1 MKEQGS
7 NVDQE
12 ETQPMT
18 GTTPECTPSPEH
30 VTPAMHESKLE
41 RGGATSRLEDRMV
54 AMTDVEQDSD
64 DDESENPEEEALTGD
79 ELVEPLNIEVLFQ
92 DNETLQILSDDE
104 GSLMSPPK
112 KMPAMLITIDT
123 ENQEMEQGGLT
134 NNEAKAEEAK
144 GEESKGDK
152 PDKATA
158 APPAVTTPATPPAA
172 TAQVEKKAPQA
183 EEVEKPSGAKE
194 PPAQQDQAEKE
205 EEAEVAQEAEE
216 EMTSDLETSK
226 DTNLVKNTF
235 KEHWG
240 SGMTGLYLVC

>member
-1 MKEQGS
+1 M
-7 NVDQE
+7 DQQ

-54 AMTDVEQDSD
+54 AMTDLEQDSD
-64 DDESENPEEEALTGD
+64 GDESENPEEEALTGD
-79 ELVEPLNIEVLFQ
+79 EMVEPLNIEVLFQ

-104 GSLMSPPK
+104 GSLMSPSK
-112 KMPAMLITIDT
+112 KVPTMLITIDS

-134 NNEAKAEEAK
+134 NSEAK
-144 GEESKGDK
+144 GEQAKGKESKGYK

-183 EEVEKPSGAKE
+183 QKVEKPSGAKE
-194 PPAQQDQAEKE
+194 PPAQQDQSE
-205 EEAEVAQEAEE
+205 EEEEEESEAEVAREAEE
-216 EMTSDLETSK
+216 EMTSDVETSK
-226 DTNLVKNTF
+226 DTHPAKNTF

-240 SGMTGLYLVC
+240 SGMTCLHLVY